1 MSKKW
6 KRVLIPEV
14 LFFQEGPGV
23 RKWQFTSEGVKLL
36 NVGNIN
42 NGLLDLSTTKLYVSN
57 EEANGKYKHFL
68 VDEGDLL
75 IASSG
80 ILVENFHNKIAYA
93 KKEHL
98 PLCLNTSTI
107 RFKPLDKNIID
118 LDFFKY
124 FLMTQDFK
132 DQLNR
137 LITGSAQ
144 LNFGPSHL
152 KQMTLPLPPLPEQRR
167 IAAILDTADL
177 IRRKRKAAIAKLDE
191 LAQSVFYEMFGDPI
205 IGNTGLPIHPLGKL
219 CDVRDGTHD
228 SPKYIEENGFPLVT
242 SKNLSS
248 GFLDLS
254 KVNLISKSDFDSI
267 NKRSKVDRGD
277 IIMPMIGTIG
287 SPVLIEEEPLFAIKN
302 VALIKFQKDSPLP
315 KYIRHILS
323 CDYFEYVV
331 KQINKGGTQKFISLG
346 DIRSFPIPVAI
357 KSQQKEFVH
366 KIDAIGVL
374 RESHQFALS
383 REETLFSSLQHRAF
397 AGEL

>member
-1 MSKKW
+1 MS
-6 KRVLIPEV
+6 RSLH
-14 LFFQEGPGV
+14 F
-23 RKWQFTSEGVKLL
+23 
-36 NVGNIN
+36 
-42 NGLLDLSTTKLYVSN
+42 
-57 EEANGKYKHFL
+57 EELGEIATYLNGK
-68 VDEGDLL
+68 
-75 IASSG
+75 
-80 ILVENFHNKIAYA
+80 
-93 KKEHL
+93 
-98 PLCLNTSTI
+98 P
-107 RFKPLDKNIID
+107 FKPSEWSDMGIPILRIQNLTGQAYEQNYYSGNDLPSKYLCKDGDILISWSGSLGIYEWKGDTAAVNQHIFKVVFDKKKVDKRYFVHAVTSVLGEMGKNTHGSTMKHITKP
-118 LDFFKY
+118 DFDATKIF
-124 FLMTQDFK
+124 F
-132 DQLNR
+132 
-137 LITGSAQ
+137 
-144 LNFGPSHL
+144 
-152 KQMTLPLPPLPEQRR
+152 PPLPEQRR

-177 IRRKRKAAIAKLDE
+177 IRQKRKAAIAKLDE

-254 KVNLISKSDFDSI
+254 SVNLISKSDFDSI

-302 VALIKFQKDSPLP
+302 VALIKFQSDSPLP

-323 CDYFEYVV
+323 YDYFEHVV

-346 DIRSFPIPVAI
+346 DIRSFPIPVAN
-357 KSQQKEFVH
+357 KPQQEEFVH
-366 KIDAIGVL
+366 KVDAIGVL
-374 RESHQFALS
+374 RESHQLALS
-383 REETLFSSLQHRAF
+383 REESLFSSLQHRAF